1 MFEFLSN
8 KLILGFCALEASLNL
23 VRGILS
29 LIVVRAASQ
38 QILQLYQVPR
48 GKTLCDLP
56 VAFCTYHHPHI
67 LTLVVI
73 A

>member
-1 MFEFLSN
+1 MLD
-8 KLILGFCALEASLNL
+8 FCALEASLNL

-29 LIVVRAASQ
+29 LIVVRAASEQ
-38 QILQLYQVPR
+38 SLQLYQVPR

-56 VAFCTYHHPHI
+56 VAFCAYHCTHI
-67 LTLVVI
+67 FTLVVI